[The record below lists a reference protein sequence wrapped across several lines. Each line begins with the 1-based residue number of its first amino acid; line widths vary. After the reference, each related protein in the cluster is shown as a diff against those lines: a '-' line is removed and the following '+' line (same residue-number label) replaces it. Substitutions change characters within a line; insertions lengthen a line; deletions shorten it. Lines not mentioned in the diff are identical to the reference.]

1 VISVIEV
8 KQNPA
13 QIEEQH
19 RLVITHPRYLP
30 GPEDSMRTWHQHG
43 LRRQHANTRTPRSG
57 RRRLALGCLLP
68 AAPGLGRL
76 FRSLG
81 GHAGAMTVRSV
92 GVEEELLLV
101 EPQTG
106 QPRAVAGT
114 VLQAAQAAAESGDS
128 AAGAAG
134 HDAAGT
140 LDFELQQQQLET
152 NTRPCRGLEELGREV
167 RRCRAWA
174 AEAAQRAGVRV
185 VALATSP
192 VPAEPEVV
200 AKSRYQEM
208 AAEFGLTAQELLTC
222 GCHVHV
228 EISSA
233 DEGVAALDRIGPWL
247 AILLALSADSPFW
260 QGRDSGYA
268 SFRYQAWNRW
278 PSSGPTAAF
287 GAAEAYQDTVRQMVA
302 TQTVLDPGMV
312 YFDARLSQHQP
323 TLEIRVADVCLHA
336 DDTVLIAALARA
348 LVETAARHW
357 REQKPAPSW
366 RAELLR
372 LAAWRASRSGLDD
385 ALLSPVTGRPEQAP
399 AVAAM
404 LLDHA
409 GDALADAGD
418 SDTAADLLA
427 AILARGTGAAFQRDA
442 YRHSSHLP
450 SVATTAAA
458 ITAR

>member
-1 VISVIEV
+1 
-8 KQNPA
+8 
-13 QIEEQH
+13 
-19 RLVITHPRYLP
+19 LV
-30 GPEDSMRTWHQHG
+30 
-43 LRRQHANTRTPRSG
+43 
-57 RRRLALGCLLP
+57 P
-68 AAPGLGRL
+68 AAGSTGLGRL
-76 FRSLG
+76 FRLLG
-81 GHAGAMTVRSV
+81 GHAGVMTVRSV

-128 AAGAAG
+128 AGAGAAG
-134 HDAAGT
+134 HDAPGT

-152 NTRPCRGLEELGREV
+152 NTRPCRGLEDLGREV

-185 VALATSP
+185 AALATSP
-192 VPAEPEVV
+192 VPAAPEVV
-200 AKSRYQEM
+200 AKSRYQKM
-208 AAEFGLTAQELLTC
+208 AREFGLTAQELLTC

-247 AILLALSADSPFW
+247 AILLALSANSPFW
-260 QGRDSGYA
+260 QGRDSSYA

-287 GAAEAYQDTVRQMVA
+287 GTAEIYHDTVRQMVA

-348 LVETAARHW
+348 LVETAARSW
-357 REQKPAPSW
+357 REQEPAPRR

-385 ALLSPVTGRPEQAP
+385 ALLSPVTGRPEQA
-399 AVAAM
+399 AAIAAM
-404 LLDHA
+404 LLDHVR
-409 GDALADAGD
+409 DALADAGD
-418 SDTAADLLA
+418 SDTAAELLA

-442 YRHSSHLP
+442 YRRSSHLP
-450 SVATTAAA
+450 SVATIAAA

>member
-1 VISVIEV
+1 
-8 KQNPA
+8 
-13 QIEEQH
+13 
-19 RLVITHPRYLP
+19 
-30 GPEDSMRTWHQHG
+30 
-43 LRRQHANTRTPRSG
+43 
-57 RRRLALGCLLP
+57 
-68 AAPGLGRL
+68 
-76 FRSLG
+76 
-81 GHAGAMTVRSV
+81 MTVRSV

-128 AAGAAG
+128 AGAGAAG

-152 NTRPCRGLEELGREV
+152 NTRPCRGLEDLGREV

-174 AEAAQRAGVRV
+174 AEAAQQAGVRV
-185 VALATSP
+185 AALATSP
-192 VPAEPEVV
+192 VPAEPELV
-200 AKSRYQEM
+200 AKSRYQKM
-208 AAEFGLTAQELLTC
+208 AREFGLTAQELLTC

-247 AILLALSADSPFW
+247 AILLALSANSPFW

-287 GAAEAYQDTVRQMVA
+287 GAAEAYQDTVAQMVA
-302 TQTVLDPGMV
+302 TQTVLDSGMV

-336 DDTVLIAALARA
+336 EDTVLIAALARA
-348 LVETAARHW
+348 LVETAARDW
-357 REQKPAPSW
+357 REHKPAPPR
-366 RAELLR
+366 RAEVLR
-372 LAAWRASRSGLDD
+372 LAAWRASRSGVDD
-385 ALLSPVTGRPEQAP
+385 ALLSPVTGRPEQAS

-404 LLDHA
+404 LLDHVR
-409 GDALADAGD
+409 DALADAGTVIPPPTCWPP
-418 SDTAADLLA
+418 SWPEAPAPHSSATPTAAPATCPPWPPPQPRSPPAKA
-427 AILARGTGAAFQRDA
+427 ARRQPARA
-442 YRHSSHLP
+442 HK
-450 SVATTAAA
+450 
-458 ITAR
+458 